1 MMDKL
6 REIDARYDALV
17 SQLEDPATYANPEL
31 LRRLTR
37 EQKEIE
43 PVAEAYRAY
52 RRAEDDLGLLP
63 CAPAPVLWEQSAR
76 RQTRREWKERN
87 RK

>member
-1 MMDKL
+1 MLDKL
-6 REIDARYDALV
+6 KTITDRYEALT

-43 PVAEAYRAY
+43 PGHYVVCHLY
-52 RRAEDDLGLLP
+52 DD
-63 CAPAPVLWEQSAR
+63 
-76 RQTRREWKERN
+76 K
-87 RK
+87 

>member
-6 REIDARYDALV
+6 KAISDRLEAIV
-17 SQLEDPATYANPEL
+17 TQMEDPATYGDPDL

-43 PVAEAYRAY
+43 PGHYVVCHLY
-52 RRAEDDLGLLP
+52 DD
-63 CAPAPVLWEQSAR
+63 
-76 RQTRREWKERN
+76 K
-87 RK
+87 